1 VPPRDNVPWDRFWV
15 YGAKD
20 ARAVPKLVR
29 RVGQLR
35 GSRRVRSEAMSTLES
50 CLEHQGGLSPATVHV
65 IPRLFAILRERP
77 GRPWQRERMLDMLAL
92 FAVPQAANLNGTLVD
107 PETDYAGLDPR
118 CFHACADPEIARACF
133 LAVEE
138 GVPSIMH
145 MLADPSERVAR
156 AAKALVALFRKY
168 ASAGPGG
175 GA

>member
-1 VPPRDNVPWDRFWV
+1 MPWDHFWV

-20 ARAVPKLVR
+20 ARGVPKLVR

-35 GSRRVRSEAMSTLES
+35 GSRRVRSEALFELES

-65 IPRLFAILRERP
+65 IPRLFANLRERP
-77 GRPWQRERMLDMLAL
+77 GQPWQREALLAL
-92 FAVPQAANLNGTLVD
+92 LALLAVPQAGNLGGTFVD
-107 PETDYAGLDPR
+107 PATDYEGLDPR
-118 CFHACADPEIARACF
+118 CFHACADPAIARACF

-145 MLADPSERVAR
+145 MVNDPSERVAR
-156 AAKALVALFRKY
+156 AAATLLSLFRRH
-168 ASAGPGG
+168 SAGPGG